1 MKMEAITTTTSS
13 SSSNTSSPA
22 TSTLLAK
29 ATGGHDE
36 HNSSQPL
43 SAAPSASSSPGL
55 SPSGKIWGRNINGTC
70 EYFFFFLFLIFYFI
84 FFIVGSFFF
93 FPFGNWFVDFLLIWG
108 FRGNGAFRFWW
119 RFIWRGTDEYGV
131 ILIDWRYIGL

>member
-22 TSTLLAK
+22 ATNIHMK
-29 ATGGHDE
+29 TGGHEE

-70 EYFFFFLFLIFYFI
+70 EYYFFSFILLFYFLYCRV
-84 FFIVGSFFF
+84 FFS

-108 FRGNGAFRFWW
+108 LG
-119 RFIWRGTDEYGV
+119 ESGV
-131 ILIDWRYIGL
+131 RWLFSKFKKKNVTTITLKHYKVNF